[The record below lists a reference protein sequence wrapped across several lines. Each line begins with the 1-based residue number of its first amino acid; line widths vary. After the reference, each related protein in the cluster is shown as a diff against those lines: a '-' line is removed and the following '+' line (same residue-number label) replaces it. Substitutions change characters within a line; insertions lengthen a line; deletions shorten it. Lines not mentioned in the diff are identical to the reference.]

1 MPKFERD
8 RARSISVEDYLLTI
22 YRLQADEAPVKTMA
36 LAEHL
41 GVTAPSI
48 SGMLRKLQ
56 RSGLVSHERYY
67 GVVLTPHG
75 QEEALRL
82 LRRHRLWEV
91 FLSEV
96 LDLPHDQSHV
106 EAHRLEHATS
116 DEVAER
122 LAAFLGHPDTDP
134 QGQPIPTPHGAL
146 PDKSS

>member
-1 MPKFERD
+1 MPKFEHD
-8 RARSISVEDYLLTI
+8 SARSISVEDYLLAI
-22 YRLQADEAPVKTMA
+22 YRLQANEAPVKTMA

-56 RSGLVSHERYY
+56 RVGLVSHEPYY
-67 GVVLTPHG
+67 GVVLTPRG
-75 QEEALRL
+75 QEEAVRL

-91 FLSEV
+91 FLIDV
-96 LDLPHDQSHV
+96 LDLAHDQSHV

-122 LAAFLGHPDTDP
+122 LAAFLGHPETDP
-134 QGQPIPTPHGAL
+134 HGQPIPALQGAL
-146 PDKSS
+146 PGRNS